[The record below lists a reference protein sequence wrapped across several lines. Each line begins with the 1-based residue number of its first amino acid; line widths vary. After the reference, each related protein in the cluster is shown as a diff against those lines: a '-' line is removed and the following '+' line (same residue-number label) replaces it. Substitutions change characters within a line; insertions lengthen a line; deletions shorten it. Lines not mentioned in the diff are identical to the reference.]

1 MVMRA
6 ALLVT
11 LNPGIK
17 HRLGGEGRVMT
28 DIGGGGGFKRDLWL
42 GIQVLIS
49 SWKRWSSLNRVPL
62 EHREL
67 LVMAAYLKLT
77 LVSRANYEN
86 LGKIW

>member
-17 HRLGGEGRVMT
+17 HRLGRGGPGDDRQW
-28 DIGGGGGFKRDLWL
+28 GGGGFKRDLWL

-49 SWKRWSSLNRVPL
+49 VWKRWSSLNRVPL
-62 EHREL
+62 AHLEL
-67 LVMAAYLKLT
+67 YVVVAYLKLK
-77 LVSRANYEN
+77 LISRAHY
-86 LGKIW
+86 GKIR